1 MQPTSPAEKPPTIH
15 FISLLRGVASLL
27 VMWDHLVGIWTDRY
41 KIAFAPLGLVRDYI
55 NRPLVIIQ
63 DFGYLGVAFFFFV
76 SGFIITHV
84 AQRET
89 RLVFAV
95 KRLLRIYPPLIVSI
109 VAIYA
114 LQRGLHAFA
123 VGADGSAGY
132 LNYDRNIA
140 EMPLRHV
147 LLSMTLLNYVIPRP
161 GAVNGVAWT
170 LVIEMIFYAL
180 CLLAL
185 PLLKRRPALGAGA
198 LAGVVALIL
207 YESRAFGPSFFLFAV
222 SCSYVPLLLIGQ
234 LTYLLWSGK
243 IGRWLFA
250 ALAIA
255 NYVVFISGVRQ
266 IYPQFY
272 EPASSYG
279 VSSLYAFA
287 VFAILLL
294 LNSSLRVPRL
304 LNFYSKI
311 SFSLYLYHGTV
322 GMLALGLLYPL
333 AGYPVALVLAVGAA
347 TGASYLSWRLVEEP
361 SQAAARRLLRRLAG
375 SRQPEPKLDMPTV
388 R

>member
-27 VMWDHLVGIWTDRY
+27 VMWDHLVGIWADRY
-41 KIAFAPLGLVRDYI
+41 KIAFAPLGLVRNYI

-95 KRLLRIYPPLIVSI
+95 KRLFRIYPPLIVSI
-109 VAIYA
+109 IAIFA
-114 LQRGLHAFA
+114 LQRVLNVF
-123 VGADGSAGY
+123 VTGAGGAAGY
-132 LNYDRNIA
+132 LNYDRTIA
-140 EMPLRHV
+140 EMSVRHV
-147 LLSMTLLNYVIPRP
+147 LFSMTLLNYLRP
-161 GAVNGVAWT
+161 QQGVVNGVAWT
-170 LVIEMIFYAL
+170 LVIEMIFYTL
-180 CLLAL
+180 CFLVL
-185 PLLKRRPALGAGA
+185 PLLKRRPGLAAAG
-198 LAGVVALIL
+198 LAGLVALIL
-207 YESRAFGPSFFLFAV
+207 YENRSFGPSFFLFAV

-243 IGRWLFA
+243 IGRPIFA

-255 NYVVFISGVRQ
+255 NYVVFVSGVRQ

-279 VSSLYAFA
+279 VSSLYAFLI
-287 VFAILLL
+287 FAILLL
-294 LNSSLRVPRL
+294 LNRSLRVPRV
-304 LNFYSKI
+304 LNFYSTI

-322 GMLALGLLYPL
+322 GMLVLGLLYPL
-333 AGYPVALVLAVGAA
+333 AGYPVALVLAVAVA
-347 TGASYLSWRLVEEP
+347 TGVSYLSWRMVEQP

-375 SRQPEPKLDMPTV
+375 ARRREPKLDMPTV
-388 R
+388 